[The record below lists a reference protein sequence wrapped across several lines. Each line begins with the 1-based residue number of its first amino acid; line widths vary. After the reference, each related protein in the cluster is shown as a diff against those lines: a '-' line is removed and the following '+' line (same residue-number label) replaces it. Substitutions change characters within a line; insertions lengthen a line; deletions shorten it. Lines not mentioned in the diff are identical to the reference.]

1 MIDTALAQK
10 NLKSIFKNSNDKFV
24 KGAAETANL
33 YTDMFSIGKIEPD
46 EYTGLMSFVLTTN
59 EKNRNV
65 KNINDMENLNRTIAK
80 LIVKAN
86 TK

>member
-33 YTDMFSIGKIEPD
+33 YTDMLSIGKIEPD

-65 KNINDMENLNRTIAK
+65 KNINDMENLNRTIAE
-80 LIVKAN
+80 LIGKAN

>member
-65 KNINDMENLNRTIAK
+65 KNINDMENLNRTIAE